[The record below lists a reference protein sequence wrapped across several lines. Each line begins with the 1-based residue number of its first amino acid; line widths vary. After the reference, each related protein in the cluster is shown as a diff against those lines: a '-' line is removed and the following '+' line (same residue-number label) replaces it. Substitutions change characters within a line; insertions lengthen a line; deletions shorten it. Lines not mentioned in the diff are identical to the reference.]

1 MALAESAWLSAYRR
15 LQRPLYNVLYR
26 WLWSRQDCE
35 DLMHEAFLRVWD
47 KRDAVHEEGLD
58 ALIYR
63 TALNLARNR
72 LRWRELWQFVG
83 LDASASAGDDPLLVA
98 EVAERELRL
107 RQALLRLSRT
117 QRNVIL
123 LSEYAGLSTQE
134 IAVAL
139 DIAPGTVGSR
149 KHQALAALKQHVGKL
164 GLGED
169 HD

>member
-15 LQRPLYNVLYR
+15 LQQPLYNVLYR

-47 KRDAVHEEGLD
+47 KREAVHEEGLD

-83 LDASASAGDDPLLVA
+83 LDENASAGDDPLMVA
-98 EVAERELRL
+98 DDAEREVRL
-107 RQALLRLSRT
+107 RKALLRLSSA

-123 LSEYAGLSTQE
+123 LSEYAGLTTQE
-134 IAVAL
+134 IAAAL
-139 DIAPGTVGSR
+139 SIAPGTVGSR
-149 KHQALAALKQHVGKL
+149 KHQALAALKVH
-164 GLGED
+164 LGED